1 MNNLCKSGMV
11 TGTALDTVT
20 TTQTYNQFGE
30 IETYDAVLCQNTI
43 CQ

>member
-1 MNNLCKSGMV
+1 MTAGNMTITRDPESGMV

-30 IETYDAVLCQNTI
+30 IETVDTT
-43 CQ
+43 